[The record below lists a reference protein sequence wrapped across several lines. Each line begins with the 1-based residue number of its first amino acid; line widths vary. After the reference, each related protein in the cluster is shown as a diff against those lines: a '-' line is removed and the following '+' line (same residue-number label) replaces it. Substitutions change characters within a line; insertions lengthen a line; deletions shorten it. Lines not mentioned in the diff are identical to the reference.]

1 MTATLVLRS
10 RRVVTGGAVRPA
22 AVHVVEGVIAA
33 VTAWEDVPPGVPLVD
48 AGDDVLMPGLVDS
61 HVHINEPGRTEWE
74 GFTTATRAAAAGGV
88 TTLVDMPLNSIPPT
102 TTVDAFQQ
110 KREAASGKCWVDV
123 GFWGGAVPAN
133 ARNVGELR
141 RLVDAGVRGFKCF
154 MVDSGVPE
162 FGWVGESDLR
172 AAMREIADSGSVLLA
187 HAELPG
193 PIEAAHAASLGLD
206 LDPRRYATYVR
217 SRPREAEDLAVAL
230 LVDLCRETRARV
242 HVVHLSSSGAL
253 DLLRRARDEGLPLT
267 AETTPHYLHFA
278 AEEIPDGATPYKCA
292 PPIRERENREKLWAA
307 LGERLVSMVVSDH
320 SPCTPALKLLE
331 AGDFAAAWGGI
342 ASLQLGLPVIWSDAR
357 RRGYDLA
364 DVAEWMCAA
373 PARLAQLGRKGS
385 IAVGMD
391 ADLVIWD
398 PDAEVSVA
406 PAMIEHRHKVTPYA
420 GETLHGA
427 VRATYLRGLRI
438 YAGGKLAD
446 RPEGRLVL
454 GGLQGES

>member
-1 MTATLVLRS
+1 MTAAPETLVLRS

-22 AVHVVEGVIAA
+22 AVHVAGGVITA
-33 VTAWEDVPPGVPLVD
+33 VTAWDDVPPGAPLVD

-74 GFTTATRAAAAGGV
+74 GFATATRAAAAGGV

-102 TTVDAFQQ
+102 TTVEAFAR
-110 KREAASGKCWVDV
+110 KREAAAGQLWVDV
-123 GFWGGAVPAN
+123 GFWGGAVPGN
-133 ARNVGELR
+133 AGELR
-141 RLVDAGVRGFKCF
+141 RLVDAGVHGFKCF

-162 FGWVGESDLR
+162 FGWVGEGDLR

-193 PIEAAHAASLGLD
+193 PIEAAHRATLGLD
-206 LDPRRYATYVR
+206 PCSYATYVR
-217 SRPREAEDLAVAL
+217 SRPREAEDQAVAL
-230 LVDLCRETRARV
+230 LVDLCRETGARV

-253 DLLRRARDEGLPLT
+253 DVLRRARDEGLPLT
-267 AETTPHYLHFA
+267 AETTPHYLHFT
-278 AEEIPDGATPYKCA
+278 AEQIPDGATPYKCA
-292 PPIRERENREKLWAA
+292 PPIRERENREKLWTA

-320 SPCTPALKLLE
+320 SPCTPELKKLE

-342 ASLQLGLPVIWSDAR
+342 ASLQLGLPVIWTDAR
-357 RRGYDLA
+357 RRGHGLA
-364 DVAEWMCAA
+364 DLAEWMCAA
-373 PARLAQLGRKGS
+373 PARLARLDRKGS
-385 IAVGMD
+385 IAPGMD

-398 PDAEVSVA
+398 PDAEVSIA

-427 VRATYLRGLRI
+427 VRATYVRGRRV
-438 YAGGKLAD
+438 YHRGEHGE
-446 RPEGRLVL
+446 RPEG
-454 GGLQGES
+454 GLLLRGQS

>member
-1 MTATLVLRS
+1 MSPPSPAELVVRS

-22 AVHVVEGVIAA
+22 AVHVTQGVIAR
-33 VTAWEDVPPGVPLVD
+33 VTDFDDVPPGVPLVD
-48 AGDDVLMPGLVDS
+48 AGTDVLMPGLVDS

-74 GFTTATRAAAAGGV
+74 GFATATRAAAAGGV

-102 TTVDAFQQ
+102 TTVEAFAR
-110 KREAASGKCWVDV
+110 KREAAAGKCWVDV
-123 GFWGGAVPAN
+123 GFWGGAVPGN
-133 ARNVGELR
+133 AGELR
-141 RLVDAGVRGFKCF
+141 RLVDAGVHGFKCF

-172 AAMREIADSGSVLLA
+172 TAMRTIADTGAVLLA

-193 PIEAAHAASLGLD
+193 PIEAAHAATLGLD
-206 LDPRRYATYVR
+206 PRLYATYVR
-217 SRPREAEDLAVAL
+217 SRPREAEDLAVGL

-267 AETTPHYLHFA
+267 AETTPHYLRFA

-292 PPIRERENREKLWAA
+292 PPIRERENREKLWTA

-320 SPCTPALKLLE
+320 SPCTPELKKLE
-331 AGDFAAAWGGI
+331 AGDFEAAWGGI

-357 RRGYDLA
+357 RRGHGLA
-364 DVAEWMCAA
+364 DLAEWMCAA

-398 PDAEVSVA
+398 PDAEVTIA

-420 GETLHGA
+420 GESLQGA
-427 VRATYLRGLRI
+427 VRATYVRGRRV
-438 YAGGKLAD
+438 YD
-446 RPEGRLVL
+446 RGQHGDGPEGRLVL
-454 GGLQGES
+454 RGEA